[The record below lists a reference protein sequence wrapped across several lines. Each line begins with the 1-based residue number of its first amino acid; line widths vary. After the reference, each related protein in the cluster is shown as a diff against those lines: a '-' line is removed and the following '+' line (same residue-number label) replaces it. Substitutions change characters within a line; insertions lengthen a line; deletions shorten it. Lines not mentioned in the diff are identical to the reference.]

1 MNKKEQQDYQAM
13 DDAYILSKHQ
23 EIVSDKERYNR
34 AVKFAEKQAKDLEKQ
49 ANNFRA
55 VAARKKSFSN
65 KKKK

>member
-49 ANNFRA
+49 ANNFMA

>member
-49 ANNFRA
+49 ANKFRA